1 MKEGE
6 AVDCGISFAA
16 AQLRRTG
23 SGSGRK
29 TDVVSVGLVSDQEPK
44 KVGGGTSSAGDAATA
59 GRRLAVGG
67 L

>member
-29 TDVVSVGLVSDQEPK
+29 TEAEDGCRF
-44 KVGGGTSSAGDAATA
+44 GGTGLRPGTQES
-59 GRRLAVGG
+59 RRWDL
-67 L
+67 LRW